1 MSSTILRIGGI
12 FAALSVFHFTIAAIA
27 QSESAEGTGT
37 AGDGKALE
45 TIIVTGQ
52 KANIAPNVLP
62 QTSESLTSA
71 QIAQTINVLD
81 AEDTLKYLPSLFVRK
96 RNNGD
101 TQPVLATR
109 TWGVNASA
117 RSLVYA
123 DNVLI
128 TALIANNNTI
138 GAPRWGMI
146 SPNEIERV
154 DVLYGP
160 FAAEYAGNSMG
171 AVVRFTTK
179 APEEFELTAKQTES
193 FQNFDLYGTH
203 DTFRTD
209 QTSASISSRID
220 KLWVRLSGE
229 HTFSQAQPL
238 TYATVTNIPAGTL
251 GIFPALNKL
260 GQVANVAGATGLLET
275 NMDNV
280 TAKIGYDLSDNLR
293 ATYGFGFWQNDGK
306 SHVQSFLTD
315 TGGNPTFG
323 GVSGFASGS
332 YLIQEQHSSHSLE
345 LGSTGRTNF
354 DWELTGSHYHFDKD
368 NQEAPISV
376 GTGTIIN
383 PIGRVTSYDGTYW
396 TNLDGK
402 IIIRQGMRAADH
414 DQSLRPLGSNE
425 ISLGLHA
432 DWYRLNNPT
441 SNISNWA
448 DGSAFQTTSL
458 FSLGRGMTQTS
469 AVWAQDSW
477 AFAPEL
483 VATFGGR
490 LEWWSASQGYNYQQ
504 SGASGTG
511 TDQPK
516 VSRNTFSPKATL
528 TWDPA
533 ADWAVKGSMAQ
544 AYRFPT
550 VGELFQLVTTGST
563 FTSPNPNLSPEKVYS
578 EELALE
584 HRLSNADWRL
594 SLFQENV
601 RNALIAQTSPL
612 IAANGSISNVSYT
625 QNVGEVQNR
634 GIEFSFS
641 AQNVVLDGFDLQGSA
656 TYVDSQI
663 LRDDNA
669 RSSLNAALPVSVIG
683 KRAPNVPDWKASLL
697 ATYHVDPKLS
707 VSVGGRYSGL
717 IYSTIDNADRIAN
730 VYQSFNPYMV
740 FDTRIQYALTD
751 KIVAAFGIDNL
762 GNEKYFEF
770 HPFPM
775 RSYTAELKVKY

>member
-1 MSSTILRIGGI
+1 MSSTIARIGGI
-12 FAALSVFHFTIAAIA
+12 FAALSAFNLSIAATA
-27 QSESAEGTGT
+27 QTESADGTSE
-37 AGDGKALE
+37 AADGKALE
-45 TIIVTGQ
+45 TVIVTGQ
-52 KANIAPNVLP
+52 KAKIAPNILP
-62 QTSESLTSA
+62 QTSESLTAA

-109 TWGVNASA
+109 TWGVNSSA
-117 RSLVYA
+117 RTLVYA

-128 TALIANNNTI
+128 TALVANNNTI

-179 APEEFELTAKQTES
+179 APEDFELTARQTES

-209 QTSASISSRID
+209 QTSAGISGRFD
-220 KLWVRLSGE
+220 KLWVRLGGE

-238 TYATVTNIPAGTL
+238 TYATVANSPVGTI
-251 GIFPALNKL
+251 GIIPALNKL
-260 GQVANVAGATGLLET
+260 GQVANVAGATGLLNT

-293 ATYGFGFWQNDGK
+293 AVYGFGFWQNDGA
-306 SHVQSFLTD
+306 SHVQTFLTD
-315 TGGNPTFG
+315 TSGNPTFG

-332 YLIQEQHSSHSLE
+332 YFIQEQHSSHSLA
-345 LGSTGRTNF
+345 LRSNGRTNF
-354 DWELTGSHYHFDKD
+354 DWEVVGSHYHFDKD
-368 NQEAPISV
+368 NQEVPISV

-402 IIIRQGMRAADH
+402 IVIRQGMSAADH
-414 DQSLRPLGSNE
+414 ASGLRPVGSNE
-425 ISLGLHA
+425 ISLGVHT

-441 SNISNWA
+441 TNITNWA

-469 AVWAQDSW
+469 AFWAQDSW
-477 AFAPEL
+477 AFASNL
-483 VATFGGR
+483 TATAGGR

-504 SGASGTG
+504 SGTSGTG
-511 TDQPK
+511 IDQPK

-528 TWDPA
+528 TWDA
-533 ADWAVKGSMAQ
+533 ATDWSVKGSFGE

-563 FTSPNPNLSPEKVYS
+563 FTAPNPNLSPEKVYS
-578 EELALE
+578 EELTLE
-584 HRLSNADWRL
+584 HVRGNVDLRL

-625 QNVGEVQNR
+625 QNIGEVQNR
-634 GIEFSFS
+634 GVEFSFS
-641 AQNVVLDGFDLQGSA
+641 AQSLVIDGFDLQGSA

-663 LRDDNA
+663 LRDDTA

-697 ATYHVDPKLS
+697 ATYHVDQKLS
-707 VSVGGRYSGL
+707 LSIGGRYSGL

-730 VYQSFNPYMV
+730 VYQSFNPYLV

-775 RSYTAELKVKY
+775 RSYVAELKVKY

>member
-1 MSSTILRIGGI
+1 MSSTVLRIGGA
-12 FAALSVFHFTIAAIA
+12 FAALSACHLNLAAMA
-27 QSESAEGTGT
+27 QSESADGPSPSRE
-37 AGDGKALE
+37 GKALE

-52 KANIAPNVLP
+52 KAKIAPNVLP
-62 QTSESLTSA
+62 QTSESLTAA

-81 AEDTLKYLPSLFVRK
+81 SEDTLKYLPSLFVRK

-123 DNVLI
+123 DGVLI

-138 GAPRWGMI
+138 GAPRWGMVN
-146 SPNEIERV
+146 PNEIERV

-179 APEEFELTAKQTES
+179 APEDFELTARQAES

-209 QTSASISSRID
+209 QTAASIAGRFD
-220 KLWVRLSGE
+220 KLWLRLGAE

-238 TYATVTNIPAGTL
+238 TYATVATSPAGTL
-251 GIFPALNKL
+251 GLIPALNKL

-275 NMDNV
+275 DMDNV

-293 ATYGFGFWQNDGK
+293 AVYGFGFWQNDGR
-306 SHVQSFLTD
+306 SHVQTFLTD
-315 TGGNPTFG
+315 TSGNPTFG
-323 GVSGFASGS
+323 GLSGFASGT
-332 YLIQEQHSSHSLE
+332 YFIQEQHSSHSLTI
-345 LGSTGRTNF
+345 GSNGRTNF
-354 DWELTGSHYHFDKD
+354 DWDLVGSHYHFDKD
-368 NQEAPISV
+368 NQQAPTSV

-383 PIGRVTSYDGTYW
+383 PAGRVTSYDGTYW

-402 IIIRQGMRAADH
+402 IVIRQGMSAADH
-414 DQSLRPLGSNE
+414 ASNVRPTGSNE
-425 ISLGLHA
+425 ISLGFHA
-432 DWYRLNNPT
+432 DWYRLNNLT
-441 SNISNWA
+441 SNITNWA
-448 DGSAFQTTSL
+448 DGASFQTTSL
-458 FSLGRGMTQTS
+458 YSLGRGMTQTS
-469 AVWAQDSW
+469 AFWAQDSW
-477 AFAPEL
+477 AFAPKL
-483 VATFGGR
+483 VATLGGR
-490 LEWWSASQGYNYQQ
+490 LEWWSADQGYNYQQ
-504 SGASGTG
+504 SGTAGTG
-511 TDQPK
+511 IDQPK
-516 VSRNTFSPKATL
+516 VSRNTFSPKAAL
-528 TWDPA
+528 TWDA
-533 ADWAVKGSMAQ
+533 APNWAVKGSFGQ
-544 AYRFPT
+544 AYRSPT

-578 EELALE
+578 EELTVE
-584 HRLSNADWRL
+584 HTRGNIDLRL

-612 IAANGSISNVSYT
+612 IASNGNISNVSYT

-634 GIEFSFS
+634 GIEFSFN
-641 AQNVVLDGFDLQGSA
+641 AQNLMIDGFDLQGSA

-663 LRDDNA
+663 LRNDNA
-669 RSSLNAALPVSVIG
+669 RSSFNAALPVSVIG

-707 VSVGGRYSGL
+707 ISAGGRYSGL

-740 FDTRIQYALTD
+740 FDTRVQYAITD
-751 KIVAAFGIDNL
+751 KIVAAVGIDNL

-775 RSYTAELKVKY
+775 RSYVAELKVKY

>member
-1 MSSTILRIGGI
+1 MSSTIVRIGGI
-12 FAALSVFHFTIAAIA
+12 FAALSAIHLSITATA
-27 QSESAEGTGT
+27 QTETAEGTGP
-37 AGDGKALE
+37 AGEGKALE

-52 KANIAPNVLP
+52 KAKIAPNILP
-62 QTSESLTSA
+62 QTSESLTGA

-123 DNVLI
+123 DGVLI
-128 TALIANNNTI
+128 TALVANNNTI
-138 GAPRWGMI
+138 GAPRWGMV
-146 SPNEIERV
+146 SPNEIDRV

-179 APEEFELTAKQTES
+179 APEDFELTAKQTES

-209 QTSASISSRID
+209 STAASISGRFD
-220 KLWVRLSGE
+220 KLWIRLSGE

-238 TYATVTNIPAGTL
+238 TYATVANIPAGTL
-251 GIFPALNKL
+251 GIIQALNKL

-275 NMDNV
+275 NMDNAA
-280 TAKIGYDLSDNLR
+280 AKIGYDLSDNLR

-306 SHVQSFLTD
+306 SHVQTYLTD
-315 TGGNPTFG
+315 ASGNPTFG

-332 YLIQEQHSSHSLE
+332 YFIQEQHSSHSLTI
-345 LGSTGRTNF
+345 GSNGRTNL
-354 DWELTGSHYHFDKD
+354 DWELVGSHYHFDKD
-368 NQEAPISV
+368 NQQAPTSV
-376 GTGTIIN
+376 GAGTIIN
-383 PIGRVTSYDGTYW
+383 PAGRVTSYDGTYW

-402 IIIRQGMRAADH
+402 IIIRQGMSAADH
-414 DQSLRPLGSNE
+414 QSNLRPVGSNE
-425 ISLGLHA
+425 ISLGFHA

-441 SNISNWA
+441 SNITNWT
-448 DGSAFQTTSL
+448 DGSSFQTTSL

-477 AFAPEL
+477 AFAPKL
-483 VATFGGR
+483 TATVGGR

-511 TDQPK
+511 IEQPK
-516 VSRNTFSPKATL
+516 ISRNTFSPKATL
-528 TWDPA
+528 TWDPL
-533 ADWAVKGSMAQ
+533 ADWSVKGSFGQ

-563 FTSPNPNLSPEKVYS
+563 FTSPNPNLSPEKVFS
-578 EELALE
+578 EELTIE
-584 HRLSNADWRL
+584 HRRGNIDLRL

-634 GIEFSFS
+634 GVEFSFS
-641 AQNVVLDGFDLQGSA
+641 AQNLGLGGFDLQGSA

-669 RSSLNAALPVSVIG
+669 RSSLNAALPVSVVG
-683 KRAPNVPDWKASLL
+683 KHAPNVPDWKASLL
-697 ATYHVDPKLS
+697 ATYHVDQKLS
-707 VSVGGRYSGL
+707 LSVGGRYSGL
-717 IYSTIDNADRIAN
+717 IHSTIDNADRIAN

-751 KIVAAFGIDNL
+751 KIIAAIGIDNL

-775 RSYTAELKVKY
+775 RSYVAELRVKY